1 MSAIFPSTLGVNFS
15 NTFQSV
21 PVSATDAATQIVA
34 TGTKMVKTYNYTQ
47 TDFIEKAKASG
58 LKVILGIPND
68 KLEDLS
74 NETTASVVDT
84 KKKKP
89 DTKTIIVDVVKK
101 YSDTIIM
108 VCVGNEPLGPWWNGA
123 YSGYLAGAIQ
133 NLNKALISASVPTPL
148 TVPFNYAIM
157 GNSYPPSAGAINS
170 SLTTTIKSVCKVIKS
185 SGGVFMINI
194 YPFLNAY
201 PPNPDITLKYCLFT
215 ATKKS
220 DGWPPKDGNYQ
231 YKNIFDASYD
241 ALYVAL
247 GAIGYGDLNITIGEC
262 GWPTGPLSNAIA
274 SLDNAKTFNK
284 NLVAHC
290 KSGTGTPRVPGKI
303 TCFIF
308 EMYDEDNKSV
318 APGEFEKHWG
328 VYEADPTKKKPA
340 NYSAKYT
347 LDL

>member
-1 MSAIFPSTLGVNFS
+1 MSVNFPSTLGVNFS
-15 NTFQSV
+15 NTFQST
-21 PVSATDAATQIVA
+21 PVSASDAATQIA
-34 TGTKMVKTYNYTQ
+34 AMGTKMVKTYNYTQ
-47 TDFIEKAKASG
+47 TDFIEKAKAAG
-58 LKVILGIPND
+58 LKVVLGIPND

-74 NETTASVVDT
+74 SETAPSTADA

-89 DTKTIIVDVVKK
+89 DTKTAIVDVVKA
-101 YSDTIIM
+101 YPDTIIM
-108 VCVGNEPLGPWWNGA
+108 VCVGNEPLGPWWEGA
-123 YSGYLAGAIQ
+123 YSPYLAKAIA
-133 NLNKALISASVPTPL
+133 NLNDALIAASVPTPL

-157 GNSYPPSAGAINS
+157 GKSYPPSKGAIKS
-170 SLTTTIKSVCKVIKS
+170 SLTSTIESVCAVIKS

-201 PPNPDITLKYCLFT
+201 PVNPDITLKYCLFT

-220 DGWPPKDGNYQ
+220 DGWPEKDGDYQ

-241 ALYVAL
+241 ALYIAL

-262 GWPTGPLSNAIA
+262 GWPTGPSSNAIA
-274 SLDNAKTFNK
+274 TLGNATTFNT

-303 TCFIF
+303 NCFVF
-308 EMYDEDNKSV
+308 EMYDEDKKSIK
-318 APGEFEKHWG
+318 PGEFETHWG
-328 VYEADPTKKKPA
+328 VYKADPTTKKPA

-347 LDL
+347 LTL